1 VASGGGVALPEVRL
15 DAMLRVFVPKTS
27 LRSEATSLEAL
38 LDDLEARFPRLQRRI
53 RDETR
58 RVRPFVKVFVNGAE
72 VKRDAGGAVPL
83 APNDHVDILHS
94 IQGG

>member
-1 VASGGGVALPEVRL
+1 
-15 DAMLRVFVPKTS
+15 MLRVYVPKTS
-27 LRSEATSLEAL
+27 LRSEATSIESL
-38 LDDLEARFPRLQRRI
+38 LDDLEERYPRLRRRI

-72 VKRDAGGAVPL
+72 VRDGAREALRL
-83 APNDHVDILHS
+83 APDDHVDILHS